1 MRRRLGGASGEPL
14 NKRKLWSSGAR
25 SRNRKLTAASIEG
38 YRAGSESH
46 PGQPAK
52 IGGNIM
58 IGGHAVAQCLRNE
71 GVRHVFCVPGESY
84 VAVLDGLYGTP
95 EIQLITNRQEGGAC
109 FMAEGY
115 AKATRLPGVCIVTR
129 GPGATNAS
137 IAIHSARYDAVP
149 LVLLVGQVARAARG
163 REAGQEIDY
172 THFFGTLA
180 KWVIEINE
188 ARQIPR
194 VLARAFHLARS
205 GRPGPVVVSLPRDM
219 LEEDAEIAMIDPYPL
234 VRSCPD
240 PRLLE
245 EVVERI
251 NRAKKPVLIAGS
263 GTQYSDARRE
273 LIDFSEKFQIPVLTT
288 YKRQD
293 AFPNSHPHYIGNLAN
308 ANKHTRQLV
317 GNEADLVLVVGSRL
331 NQQSTGGFAI
341 PKPGQPFIQIYPD
354 EATIG
359 QNLRPDLA
367 IVADPKSALAAALK
381 LPTARPN
388 ENRAGW
394 IAEHHAAQ
402 KRYAT
407 PRERQSGR
415 VSMERVLA
423 DLKSLLPANAIT
435 TTDAGS
441 FGQWHQRYL
450 EFEHADSYI
459 SPTLG
464 CMGPGVPSA
473 VAAKLAYPERLVVA
487 HAGDGGFLM
496 TGQEMATARQ
506 YGADIIVIVYNNDGY
521 NSIRMHQEA
530 QYPGRPCGNDLVN
543 PDFAALGAAYGA
555 LGLKVTRD
563 AEFAP
568 ALKQAM
574 TANRSALIEVSTD
587 FEYVTPNATLTELS
601 GKPLQG
607 GD

>member
-1 MRRRLGGASGEPL
+1 
-14 NKRKLWSSGAR
+14 
-25 SRNRKLTAASIEG
+25 
-38 YRAGSESH
+38 
-46 PGQPAK
+46 
-52 IGGNIM
+52 M
-58 IGGHAVAQCLRNE
+58 IAGHAVAQCLRNE

-84 VAVLDGLYGTP
+84 VAVLDGLCGIR

-115 AKATRLPGVCIVTR
+115 AKATRKPGVCIVTR

-137 IAIHSARYDAVP
+137 IAIHSAKYDSVP
-149 LVLLVGQVARAARG
+149 LVLLVGQVARSARG

-188 ARQIPR
+188 AKQIPR
-194 VLARAFHLARS
+194 IMARAFHIARS

-219 LEEDAEIAMIDPYPL
+219 LEEDAEIAMIDPYPA
-234 VRSCPD
+234 VRFAPD
-240 PRLLE
+240 PKLIE
-245 EVVERI
+245 QVVDRI
-251 NRAKKPVLIAGS
+251 NAAKKPVLIAGS
-263 GTQYSDARRE
+263 GTQYSNARHE
-273 LIDFSEKFQIPVLTT
+273 LIDFSEKFQIPVLTS

-308 ANKHTRQLV
+308 ANKHTRNLV

-354 EATIG
+354 EQIIG
-359 QNLRPDLA
+359 QNLRPEVG
-367 IVADPKSALAAALK
+367 IVADAKTALAAALK
-381 LPTARPN
+381 FQGPRPN

-407 PRERQSGR
+407 PHERPTRR

-423 DLKSLLPANAIT
+423 DLKALLPKDAIT

-441 FGQWHQRYL
+441 FGQWHQRFL
-450 EFEHADSYI
+450 EFDHADSYI

-473 VAAKLAYPERLVVA
+473 VAAKLAHPGRLVVA

-496 TGQEMATARQ
+496 TGQELATARQ
-506 YGADIIVIVYNNDGY
+506 YGAEIIVMVYNNEGY

-530 QYPGRPCGNDLVN
+530 QYPGRQYGNDLVN
-543 PDFAALGAAYGA
+543 PDFAGLGAAYGA

-563 AEFAP
+563 EEFAP
-568 ALKQAM
+568 AFKQALS
-574 TANRSALIEVSTD
+574 ANRSALIEVMTD
-587 FEYVTPNATLTELS
+587 FEFVTPTATLAELA